1 MGVSIASKYR
11 RGGSE
16 NIPYKERENR
26 GQSTKRL
33 LCFSFFCW
41 GFWSSGFWI
50 RGSVLF
56 LEPGCRT
63 HGPWVIRC
71 DLGEDTRRE
80 PKNRASRAP
89 PIALSHLPIAI
100 SVETHTQLQ
109 CSVLMRTVYGA
120 QSPQWSLHSRRR
132 RDCDRHSQRWPVFH
146 QLPPEDD
153 AADITSG
160 YPSTIS
166 NSRYRN
172 VCG

>member
-1 MGVSIASKYR
+1 MEKGVGVSIAE
-11 RGGSE
+11 GGAK
-16 NIPYKERENR
+16 IYHIRKEKIADKA
-26 GQSTKRL
+26 QSAFCVFLSSAGASGL
-33 LCFSFFCW
+33 LV
-41 GFWSSGFWI
+41 FWI